1 MNLTELESALAQGI
15 ASLKPA
21 EISPSDTWEYEY
33 IALDGIHSDNSRWRE
48 LAEPYLQTARRFEI
62 HCWKDETQEITLA
75 LQFGTIKPFDWHHG
89 TVIEG
94 DMTPEFL
101 HLLLT
106 LPKPE
111 DALFSAKH
119 TPFFTIMLDNGFSS
133 SHYGTELILP
143 AAGKD

>member
-15 ASLKPA
+15 ASMKPA
-21 EISPSDTWEYEY
+21 ECPPSDTQAYEY
-33 IALDGIHSDNSRWRE
+33 ITLDGIHTDNSRWRE

-62 HCWKDETQEITLA
+62 HCWKDEIREIDLA

-111 DALFSAKH
+111 DTLFSAKH

-143 AAGKD
+143 VAGKD

>member
-1 MNLTELESALAQGI
+1 MNSNDLESALAQSI
-15 ASLKPA
+15 ASLKPV
-21 EISPSDTWEYEY
+21 EFSPSDTSEYES
-33 IALDGIHSDNSRWRE
+33 ITLDAIHTDNSRWRE
-48 LAEPYLQTARRFEI
+48 LAEPYLRSALRFEI
-62 HCWKDETQEITLA
+62 HCWRDEVSEIDLA
-75 LQFGTIKPFDWHHG
+75 LRFGTVKPFDWRHG

-94 DMTPEFL
+94 DMTPEFI

-111 DALFSAKH
+111 DTLFSAKF

-143 AAGKD
+143 AGGKE

>member
-21 EISPSDTWEYEY
+21 ECPPSDTQAYEY
-33 IALDGIHSDNSRWRE
+33 ITLDSIHTDNSRWRE
-48 LAEPYLQTARRFEI
+48 LAEPYLRAAHRFEI
-62 HCWKDETQEITLA
+62 HCWKDEIREIDLA
-75 LQFGTIKPFDWHHG
+75 LRFGTVKPFDWQHG

-94 DMTPEFL
+94 NMTPEFL

-106 LPKPE
+106 LPKPA
-111 DALFSAKH
+111 DTLFSAKF